1 MSSLLRDARYGIRV
15 LRKSPGFTAIA
26 VAILA
31 LGIAANTAIFSV
43 IYATLIAPL
52 PFPQPDQLVMVWSR
66 IRNPNTGQE
75 NRNGVSGGDFAD
87 WKKQATSFQD
97 LNAWSGRSLNL
108 ATADQPEKVQAR
120 IVTPGWLSMVGYDFE
135 LGRNFVESEG
145 VPGQDQS
152 IILTNRLWR
161 RRFNADRE
169 IVGKSIRVDGRPTTV
184 VGVLA
189 AGPGD
194 RLQDEAWVPLAFTPE
209 QLNHEF
215 HWILV
220 MGRLKP
226 DVTIAQAD
234 ADMKAVAKRLADAYP
249 QTNTGWSAS
258 VEPLKNNF
266 LDDSLIRNLWLLF
279 GAVGFVLLIACVNVA
294 NLLLA
299 RGTARQREL
308 AVRGALGA
316 SRFEIVRQF
325 ITESVVLSFA
335 GGVAGV
341 ALAGGLI
348 QIIMAAMPP
357 YTLPSEADVR
367 LSVPVLLFTLAAS
380 TVSAIFFGAV
390 PAFQGSRVDVHTAL
404 KDSGRS
410 VLGGRHRLQQALV
423 AVEFALALTLLT
435 AGGMAI
441 RGLLELSRVNLGFN
455 AERVLTF
462 SLPVPDGRLQG
473 PEQVTAFYDQLLTR
487 MQAVPGVVSA
497 SASTGMPVYG
507 TNFGMRFHF
516 AGRPFA
522 NPSQRPG
529 AGFNMVSSNYFK
541 TFGINILKGRGFT
554 DQDRAGSQPVAIVNQ
569 AFVRQFLKDVDPLTQ
584 RLVVQQLVPGLMR
597 PGPPM
602 EWQIVGVYGD
612 VHNAGPRRDGFP
624 EIDVPFSQS
633 PWPSASMAV
642 RTSGEP
648 TDMVRSLGAVVRS
661 VDPDLPMAD
670 VKTMDVIL
678 SESIAGD
685 TFNSLLFGSFAGV
698 ALLLAA
704 FGIYGVMSF
713 VVSQRTHEIGLRMAL
728 GAERGSVVR
737 RVLRD
742 GMTSAVIGTVLGFGG
757 AYYAAR
763 GLQDIIFGAGRLD
776 WVTVTVVAAA
786 LLITALAACLV
797 PAYRAASV
805 DPLVALRQE

>member
-786 LLITALAACLV
+786 LLVTALAACLV